1 MLQLLNFL
9 RKYRVATLFV
19 LLEFIALTFI
29 TRSHS
34 YHHAKYLNSAN
45 AISGSIHNKTNSISN
60 YFLLKTKN
68 DALVKENELL
78 KNNLEQ
84 YKKKENL
91 GGLVTIDTVQFSYI
105 SAKVISNSHSKRNNI
120 LTLNKGAAD
129 GVKPNMGVILSDGII
144 GITLNVS
151 KHYTTV
157 LSVLNNQAKF
167 NVKLKKSHHY
177 GSLEWNGN
185 YFTELSMVDFPIQAN
200 IKVGDSVIS
209 GGKSVLFP
217 EGIPVGI
224 VTDLL
229 VENNSYQYIKL
240 KPFIDFS
247 ALHEVYI
254 IKNSLAKERTTL
266 ENKHE

>member
-1 MLQLLNFL
+1 MLQLINFL
-9 RKYRVATLFV
+9 RKYRVAILFV
-19 LLEFIALTFI
+19 LLEFIAFTFI

-34 YHHAKYLNSAN
+34 YHYAKYLNSAN
-45 AISGSIHNKTNSISN
+45 VISGSIYNKMNSLSN

-78 KNNLEQ
+78 KNNLEHYTKQ
-84 YKKKENL
+84 EIL
-91 GGLVTIDTVQFSYI
+91 GGFVKVDTTQFSYI
-105 SAKVISNSHSKRNNI
+105 SANVINNSYAKRNNI
-120 LTLNKGAAD
+120 LTLNKGEKD
-129 GVKPNMGVILSDGII
+129 GVKPNMGVILSDGIV
-144 GITLNVS
+144 GITLDVS

-167 NVKLKKSHHY
+167 NVKLKKSQHY
-177 GSLEWNGN
+177 GSLEWDSNH
-185 YFTELSMVDFPIQAN
+185 FDELSMVDFPIQAN
-200 IKVGDSVIS
+200 IKVGDSIIS

-217 EGIPVGI
+217 EGIPIGI

-229 VENNSYQYIKL
+229 VENNSYQHIKL

-247 ALHEVYI
+247 ALYEVYI

-266 ENKHE
+266 ENKNE